1 MGCVCFMYIK
11 IELESVGTWW
21 RQNAAIEVNPLVW
34 MVIPVSDDKSIIK
47 QVLPKRSVSTRLAD
61 DHDSLAPQNV
71 SLIKK
76 MTLYHSKWLWNSVH
90 YKLISNYGSEN
101 EVYHIFSALPSLRRF
116 TESVVICLKRMLRR
130 ARSFHC
136 FPWIRRYFTCLAHL
150 FDHYTFSVCVYSAT
164 FCITSIKWFH

>member
-1 MGCVCFMYIK
+1 MYIK

-136 FPWIRRYFTCLAHL
+136 FLELGDILHVWHTCLTTIHSASV
-150 FDHYTFSVCVYSAT
+150 YTLPPFVLHPSND
-164 FCITSIKWFH
+164 SIK